1 MRIGSQTFIQGEDL
15 EYKPL
20 PISEI
25 YFDEMASKGNLV
37 ALTTRRPVEAK
48 DIRAPEQAASGRPV
62 DYAEIKMQDLK
73 AEMKMLDEIAAAN
86 FLDSTASTQPTTT
99 ITTDRDSD
107 ELSSASSASSAVLD
121 DPDGVESTADKKS
134 WADSSNTD
142 KLLFPS
148 SSGSVGNSAYTS
160 WSEGSTEHSSDD
172 VEEED
177 DEWNDWHQKLNPE
190 EWDLEERGSLGSDDH
205 SFQGDIESDFN
216 ESDSGIPSVRSG
228 AHSIRTAS
236 GSDSASKAPSSSY
249 TFGKY
254 SGSEGD
260 SDGSENE
267 NGAQLQDMMLGGRAA
282 RVDGS
287 KRTSIRVYD
296 ATRPESVPVFHYNGF
311 VKGTLFDSPPAF
323 HPTKPLLVWP
333 LGDGEILFANHQAN
347 TYFTRQLCRSAYN
360 TCHVSIRA
368 HLSSD
373 GQYLHFAALEA
384 GRIQAEGKQ
393 TGDGKQIGEDKKT
406 GAEESPPVHLKLQVS
421 THRLSSR
428 KTASSPPRLIFRTT
442 LDIGVVS
449 KIPVSNLPFFVTWA
463 DRELFILKRGRS
475 LDITKIPLFR
485 SPEQTGLSIC
495 SLKDP
500 IYLPRSTESR
510 SMHFVPAPEPS
521 LSESPADRKRAKR
534 FASLILGSYS
544 SSPTREVFVPKALC
558 DTPIAVFLRENRDL
572 VWQCKSTSAGAE
584 EMPLVNSACGRLK
597 GKFESFDLEEDC
609 DIVPYFF

>member
-1 MRIGSQTFIQGEDL
+1 MRIGSRIFMQGKDL

-48 DIRAPEQAASGRPV
+48 DIRTPEQAASGKAV
-62 DYAEIKMQDLK
+62 DYAEIKMQELK
-73 AEMKMLDEIAAAN
+73 AEMKLLDEIAAAN
-86 FLDSTASTQPTTT
+86 SLESTVSTQPTTT

-107 ELSSASSASSAVLD
+107 ELSNASSASSAVSNGPD
-121 DPDGVESTADKKS
+121 EVDPMADKKS

-148 SSGSVGNSAYTS
+148 SSGSVRNSAYTS

-177 DEWNDWHQKLNPE
+177 DQWNDWHQKLNPE
-190 EWDLEERGSLGSDDH
+190 EWDLEERGSLGSDDNQ
-205 SFQGDIESDFN
+205 SFEADIESDFN
-216 ESDSGIPSVRSG
+216 ESDSDIPSVRSC
-228 AHSIRTAS
+228 APSSRTAND
-236 GSDSASKAPSSSY
+236 SDFASKAPSSSY
-249 TFGKY
+249 TFSKY
-254 SGSEGD
+254 SGSEGE
-260 SDGSENE
+260 SDGSQNE
-267 NGAQLQDMMLGGRAA
+267 DGAHLQDIMLGGRAA

-311 VKGTLFDSPPAF
+311 VKGALFDSPPAF

-368 HLSSD
+368 HFSCD
-373 GQYLHFAALEA
+373 GQYLHFASLEA
-384 GRIQAEGKQ
+384 GKIQAEGKQ
-393 TGDGKQIGEDKKT
+393 TGEGKQSD
-406 GAEESPPVHLKLQVS
+406 AEEWPPVHLKLQVS

-449 KIPVSNLPFFVTWA
+449 KIPVSNLPFFITWA
-463 DRELFILKRGRS
+463 DRELFLVTRGRS
-475 LDITKIPLFR
+475 LDITRIPLFR
-485 SPEQTGLSIC
+485 DPGQTGLSIC

-500 IYLPRSTESR
+500 IYLPRSIESR

-521 LSESPADRKRAKR
+521 TSESPADRKRPKR

-544 SSPTREVFVPKALC
+544 SSPTRELFVPKALC

-572 VWQCKSTSAGAE
+572 VWQCKSTSAEAE